1 MHNIDTLALKLQPH
15 YSHFDVANRLLFSGH
30 SHQAWPDV
38 ALEGLKEGYVEA
50 ARYVD
55 EKWSHAFKKSD
66 VLRAYLRRFY
76 DDPEGRYTVS
86 QNTHDVL
93 VRLLSAF
100 DWKNGRIVTTDGEF
114 HTVYRQ
120 TKRLEDVGIKV
131 DRVPV
136 FPLQGIRDRFEI
148 ALREPATVV
157 IVSRVFFMNALVLD
171 ELPEIARLCRQKGV
185 PLIVD
190 DYHGTNVIPISLT
203 EMDMTDTYW
212 LIGGYKYLQ
221 WGEGN
226 CFLRFPKQ
234 CDLKP
239 VITGWF
245 STFGSLTQDRE
256 KVGIQFD
263 DGDQLFLGGTYDPIS
278 QYRAAK
284 VVQFFEEMGMS
295 PQILERQYRTQIQ
308 MIRDTFKAE
317 GFPEQ
322 SLRLV
327 HNVPSSAT
335 GGFVAMESPKAGE
348 IRVKLREHGMFT
360 DHRGNV
366 LRIGVAPYI
375 SSAQI
380 EQAMKL
386 LKSVVLTL

>member
-15 YSHFDVANRLLFSGH
+15 YSHFDVSNRLLFSGH

-38 ALEGLKEGYVEA
+38 ALEGLQEGFLEA
-50 ARYVD
+50 AKYVD

-76 DDPEGRYTVS
+76 DDPDGRYTVS

-93 VRLLSAF
+93 VRLLSSF
-100 DWKNGRIVTTDGEF
+100 DWTNGRIVTTDGEF
-114 HTVYRQ
+114 HTVFRQ
-120 TKRLEDVGIKV
+120 MKRLEDVGVKV

-136 FPLQGIRDRFEI
+136 FPLKGIAERFAE
-148 ALREPATVV
+148 ALKQHATVV

-171 ELPEIARLCRQKGV
+171 ELPAIARLCKEKNI

-190 DYHGTNVIPISLT
+190 DYHGTNVIPISLR

-226 CFLRFPKQ
+226 CFLRFPKN
-234 CDLKP
+234 CSLKP

-245 STFGSLTQDRE
+245 STFGSLTLDRD

-263 DGDQLFLGGTYDPIS
+263 EGDNLFLGGTYDPIS

-284 VVQFFEEMGMS
+284 VVAFFDEMGIT
-295 PQILERQYRTQIQ
+295 PDGLERQYRTQIQ
-308 MIRDTFKAE
+308 MVRDTFKALH
-317 GFPEQ
+317 FPEQ
-322 SLRLV
+322 KLRLQHDV
-327 HNVPSSAT
+327 SATAT
-335 GGFVAMESPKAGE
+335 GGFVALESPKAGE
-348 IRVKLREHGMFT
+348 IRVKLREQGMFT
-360 DHRGNV
+360 DHRGNI
-366 LRIGVAPYI
+366 LRIGVAPYL
-375 SSAQI
+375 SSSQI
-380 EQAMKL
+380 DAAMHL
-386 LKSVVLTL
+386 LRKVVDMV